1 MTELPDMLTLRQVM
15 EYLQLS
21 EATVRR
27 MLKDGRLR
35 GTKLG
40 AVWRIP
46 REALDELI
54 RAGYKDRA

>member
-46 REALDELI
+46 RESLDELI